1 MIWYLLAWY
10 DKLINHLLPIAHHW
24 IPSPLVKTMSSIRVV
39 HTSCIEITIQ
49 PPVPSDFT
57 GRKVDQSSYRGRDVV
72 WVSHAPK
79 DSLWWNC
86 SNAFLQ
92 FFFLALD
99 RCFFWGKIKGSDV
112 GPTHDQPTNML
123 GGFTHAFLCFFLN
136 GSFAKNYP
144 QSQSFHRLQTKRTPT
159 LF

>member
-92 FFFLALD
+92 FFFLHWTAV
-99 RCFFWGKIKGSDV
+99 FFGERSKEV
-112 GPTHDQPTNML
+112 ML
-123 GGFTHAFLCFFLN
+123 GPHMTNRPTCLEDSPMHFCVFFEWFLCQEL
-136 GSFAKNYP
+136 
-144 QSQSFHRLQTKRTPT
+144 PT
-159 LF
+159 ISKLSPASD